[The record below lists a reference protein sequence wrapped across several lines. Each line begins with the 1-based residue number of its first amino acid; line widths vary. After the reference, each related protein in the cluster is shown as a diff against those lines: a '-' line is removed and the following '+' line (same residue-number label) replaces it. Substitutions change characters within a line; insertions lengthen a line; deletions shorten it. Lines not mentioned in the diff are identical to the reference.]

1 MENKWLIDCWLVNAQ
16 RQIWHAYLGQEQV
29 QQVNIQMIQI
39 WEKNRTIWTTID
51 LIIVLKIIGC
61 LVGAKI
67 GKTVNSSYNEGSR
80 FFKDLHKAS

>member
-67 GKTVNSSYNEGSR
+67 LSAEWIEDNIDIRLWTCISR
-80 FFKDLHKAS
+80 L